1 MAAALCLNCVNL
13 AVNIFSLT
21 LEKNN
26 LAHIF
31 FSRPPQ
37 WAARR
42 KYFNSFLD
50 QYSRWKP
57 RKTVI
62 RVWRLSGVCGG
73 ARERVASFFGVTV
86 QFFKKSFPLKKET
99 KVSL

>member
-21 LEKNN
+21 LEKK

-37 WAARR
+37 VGSAT
-42 KYFNSFLD
+42 KILQFL
-50 QYSRWKP
+50 P
-57 RKTVI
+57 
-62 RVWRLSGVCGG
+62 
-73 ARERVASFFGVTV
+73 
-86 QFFKKSFPLKKET
+86 
-99 KVSL
+99 